1 MTYSW
6 LMAPH
11 ECEPDYDAYW
21 RDLESLETAMSNVA
35 TYDDWFPDLLHAVD
49 GAVLSEFA
57 RPAQRVSAGP
67 R

>member
-35 TYDDWFPDLLHAVD
+35 TYDDWFPDQCAAKPKPPRDWTAD
-49 GAVLSEFA
+49 G
-57 RPAQRVSAGP
+57 RVI
-67 R
+67 